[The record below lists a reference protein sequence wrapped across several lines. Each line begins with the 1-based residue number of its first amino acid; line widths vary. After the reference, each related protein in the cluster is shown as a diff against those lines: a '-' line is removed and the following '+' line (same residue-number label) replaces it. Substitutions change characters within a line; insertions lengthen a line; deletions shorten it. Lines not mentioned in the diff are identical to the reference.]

1 MALDLWFREDVSRI
15 LASTHEAMRASM
27 GALPSLDPE
36 LAETYRRGFSDA
48 AIQGL
53 KDAYKTVYRSGLTVE
68 QALHELTP
76 LSTQYPEVAVF
87 TDFVRN
93 AERGIIR

>member
-1 MALDLWFREDVSRI
+1 MLGVATVSFKDIPPFLMVHGNTAKPYGLNLRG
-15 LASTHEAMRASM
+15 LK
-27 GALPSLDPE
+27 
-36 LAETYRRGFSDA
+36 RRGISDA

-68 QALHELTP
+68 EALTRLTP
-76 LSTQYPEVAVF
+76 LSIQYPEVAVF